1 MPILC
6 YPAAMISLIDTEIA
20 ESCGGSRFLPV
31 QHFEWALKQAA
42 PGETIIYCIGD
53 LATSSVGINGD
64 APLAM
69 LAACVRGH
77 CIKGEVLLTQRARPH
92 LPFAGGRAFEYC
104 ATKCIH
110 PRWYDPW
117 SGRRDIRTVKRVTAA
132 TRPASAKLWTAIDH
146 GAGEPTRKR
155 SSREHED
162 AALRPRRLP
171 RSQSIARSA
180 QMLR

>member
-1 MPILC
+1 VPILC

-69 LAACVRGH
+69 LAACVRDH
-77 CIKGEVLLTQRARPH
+77 CIKGEVLLTQRAHPH

>member
-1 MPILC
+1 
-6 YPAAMISLIDTEIA
+6 MISLIDTEIA

-69 LAACVRGH
+69 LAACVRDH
-77 CIKGEVLLTQRARPH
+77 CIKGEVLLTQRAHPH

-117 SGRRDIRTVKRVTAA
+117 SGRRDIQTVKRVTAA
-132 TRPASAKLWTAIDH
+132 TRPVSAKLWTAIDH
-146 GAGEPTRKR
+146 GAGEPTRK
-155 SSREHED
+155 
-162 AALRPRRLP
+162 
-171 RSQSIARSA
+171 
-180 QMLR
+180 